1 MRLVE
6 PRRVT
11 EVQNELD
18 EERTLLRE
26 AQVCEERPALGV
38 GVCNTCAQT
47 RCAVAEGEEKRCRR
61 MLVDVEAA
69 VAVAIRKD
77 NQQYS
82 GILLCEESKAKLQVN
97 GSVSLFTIQA
107 ANSIRIAA

>member
-1 MRLVE
+1 M
-6 PRRVT
+6 
-11 EVQNELD
+11 QNELD
-18 EERTLLRE
+18 EERALLRE
-26 AQVCEERPALGV
+26 AQVCEERPGLSAV
-38 GVCNTCAQT
+38 MRNSDAQT
-47 RCAVAEGEEKRCRR
+47 RCAVAEGEEMRCRR

-69 VAVAIRKD
+69 VAAAIRKD